1 MASLLHRTAR
11 WIAHHPV
18 WGLLL
23 WLVIVA
29 SLTGAVTVFGAQT
42 SNDTSLPGTQSQDAI
57 NVLAADFPPSE
68 NGTSPIV
75 FQARTGTTVN
85 TAANKTAITNA
96 VTAIKKV
103 DGVHSATSPY
113 GNASA
118 YLVSKDQRIA

>member
-57 NVLAADFPPSE
+57 NVLELAIEALVGLEGVQGYIDE
-68 NGTSPIV
+68 
-75 FQARTGTTVN
+75 A
-85 TAANKTAITNA
+85 TA
-96 VTAIKKV
+96 
-103 DGVHSATSPY
+103 
-113 GNASA
+113 
-118 YLVSKDQRIA
+118 